1 MTALFVDAADEAKMR
16 FRVFLLALTL
26 FASPYSATA
35 APTFAQAADQLDGEW
50 RGGDFVLRVDSR
62 RAQAS
67 VDAAR
72 PFEWEHFLIKEVSD
86 SEIIFAVGAELFEAK
101 LDADV
106 LTLTSTSFR
115 GARVLMRETSL
126 RGTTSE

>member
-1 MTALFVDAADEAKMR
+1 MR
-16 FRVFLLALTL
+16 IRVILLALAL
-26 FASPYSATA
+26 FAGAHPATGV
-35 APTFAQAADQLDGEW
+35 PTFSQAAAQLDGDW

-86 SEIIFAVGAELFEAK
+86 SEIVFAIGAELFEAK

-106 LTLTSTSFR
+106 LTLTGTSFR
-115 GARVLMRETSL
+115 GARVLFRETSL